1 MIVTY
6 NIKGSIE
13 IELTDEEIYQYNTRL
28 SETSKKY
35 YLEEVLKDRL
45 TTCSHASKHEFDE
58 VIDFDDVYIEKDW
71 KKYGGN
77 IVKLNRNDPYGS
89 PLGIYVEDIPI
100 TDKEE
105 IKSTLEEIANRKTNK
120 KHRL

>member
-13 IELTDEEIYQYNTRL
+13 IELTDEEIYQYNTKL
-28 SETSKKY
+28 SETSKKS

-45 TTCSHASKHEFDE
+45 IFCSQASKHEFDE
-58 VIDFDDVYIEKDW
+58 VIDFDDVYVEKDW
-71 KKYGGN
+71 KKYGGS

-89 PLGIYVEDIPI
+89 PLGIYVEDIPT

-105 IKSTLEEIANRKTNK
+105 IESVLKEIGNRKINK
-120 KHRL
+120 KH